1 VPALS
6 DTTVA
11 GLCRL
16 TIRAPEK
23 RFELAVP
30 ADVPLA
36 DLMPTVLGYAGAEL
50 DEKGL
55 EHGGWALQRLGEA
68 PLDQE
73 GTPDSLSLRDGE
85 TIYLRPH
92 RDALPAIH
100 FDDLVDGVGTGLRER
115 GDTWRPELT
124 RLLLLC
130 LMSTALLVGLVM
142 LAAPGAHL
150 TRLVAAAATALL
162 LLAGAATASRAVGDA
177 GAGTVLGAA
186 AVPYL
191 ALAGSLVPSGGDGLT
206 MLGASLLAGCA
217 AGAGAAVLGLAFVAD
232 SAPFFLGTASAA
244 VLGGLGGAVVMFG
257 VPFAHAAGVLAVV
270 TVLLGSFIPALAFR
284 LSGLRLPLLPANAE
298 QLQEDIEPYPSD
310 GVIARSEIS
319 NAYMTGLYMASG
331 AVCLVCVVTLVFS
344 SGWAVYTLA
353 GALSL
358 LLLIHCLTV
367 GSVWHRLAVVVP
379 GAAGAVLLVLRLFA
393 LNPASR
399 IFLLVGVL
407 VLATVLAIASWT
419 VPGRRLL
426 PYWGRLVD
434 LLHLFLAISLLPLAA
449 LVLGVYQALRGMNG

>member
-1 VPALS
+1 LS

-16 TIRAPEK
+16 TIRAPEN

-36 DLMPTVLGYAGAEL
+36 DLMPTVVGYAGADL
-50 DEKGL
+50 DEEGL
-55 EHGGWALQRLGEA
+55 EHGGWVLQRLGGA

-73 GTPDSLSLRDGE
+73 GTSDSLGLRDGE
-85 TIYLRPH
+85 TLHLRPG
-92 RDALPAIH
+92 RDALPPIH
-100 FDDLVDGVGTGLRER
+100 FDDLVDGVAAGLRER

-124 RLLLLC
+124 RRLLLS
-130 LMSTALLVGLVM
+130 LMSTALLVGCVV

-162 LLAGAATASRAVGDA
+162 LFAGAATASRAVGDA

-191 ALAGSLVPSGGDGLT
+191 ALAGSLVPSGGDGPTL
-206 MLGASLLAGCA
+206 LGARLLAGCA
-217 AGAGAAVLGLAFVAD
+217 AGAGAAVLGLALVAD
-232 SAPFFLGTASAA
+232 SAPFFLGVATAA
-244 VLGGLGGAVVMFG
+244 VLGGIGGAVVLFG

-270 TVLLGSFIPALAFR
+270 TVLLGAFIPALAFR
-284 LSGLRLPLLPANAE
+284 LSGLRLPLLPADAE
-298 QLQEDIEPYPSD
+298 QLQEDIEPYPSE
-310 GVIARSEIS
+310 GVVARSGIGDE
-319 NAYMTGLYMASG
+319 YMTGLYMASG
-331 AVCLVCVVTLVFS
+331 VVGLVCDVTLVYS
-344 SGWAVYTLA
+344 SGWAVYLLA

-358 LLLIHCLTV
+358 LLLIHGRAV
-367 GSVWHRLAVVVP
+367 GSVWQRLAVMVP
-379 GAAGAVLLVLRLFA
+379 GAVGAALLVLRLFSLA
-393 LNPASR
+393 PAGR
-399 IFLLVGVL
+399 ILLLVGLL

-419 VPGRRLL
+419 IPGRRLL
-426 PYWGRLVD
+426 PYWGRLAD
-434 LLHLFLAISLLPLAA
+434 LLHLILAISLLPLAL